1 MKHLCYTII
10 TNQPITTNKEKTM
23 TNPLYNSIINIT
35 INFIN
40 DLSNLSDKELSEVES
55 KINELVSEYNK
66 PLDLCTEEEISK
78 IEDIKLYIFSIG
90 REISD
95 RRMRAFYYNKHQL
108 QNIEESQT
116 T

>member
-1 MKHLCYTII
+1 
-10 TNQPITTNKEKTM
+10 M

-55 KINELVSEYNK
+55 KMIELLEEYNK

-78 IEDIKLYIFSIG
+78 IEDIKFYVLSIG
-90 REISD
+90 IEISD
-95 RRMRAFYYNKHQL
+95 RRMRAYYNKK
-108 QNIEESQT
+108 
-116 T
+116 